1 MKHGSHWL
9 ALALCVGTCPV
20 VVAQD
25 DDRDVTMTV
34 IEDEAEATERDF
46 VQDIELPE
54 PARGREAPGRSVAEE
69 AHEGGERGNE
79 RASEARQQEDERGRS
94 DEAREGEQGGRPDD
108 PGRPSGGGDQPG
120 GGNQPGDGGGLP
132 DLPQ

>member
-9 ALALCVGTCPV
+9 ALAVCVGTCPV

-46 VQDIELPE
+46 VQDIQLPE
-54 PARGREAPGRSVAEE
+54 PARGREEAPGRSVAED
-69 AHEGGERGNE
+69 AREGGERGNE
-79 RASEARQQEDERGRS
+79 RASEARQQGGEEERGRS

-108 PGRPSGGGDQPG
+108 PGRPNGGGD
-120 GGNQPGDGGGLP
+120 
-132 DLPQ
+132 